1 MNFPHRAPGSASDA
15 KSELPAGKAALI
27 IAHPGHELRVYGWLE
42 LARPTVFVLTDG
54 SGHTGQSRL
63 HLTSQILARAGTSP
77 GGVYGRLTD
86 IVLYTAL
93 LDHRFDLFF
102 NLVEELSQAF
112 IREKITYVVGDASEN
127 YNPGHEVCRLLINA
141 AVGRANRAAGRHIR
155 NFDFLLIGP
164 PDDCPAQLRGRA
176 IWLELD
182 DEVWERKLAAAR
194 GYSAIAGDVSA
205 ALGGLGAEAFRIECL
220 RPVETD
226 LVHVEHGQ
234 EMPFYERYGEQQV
247 AAGYYRRVLRYREH
261 VMPLA
266 AALNEHQGK

>member
-1 MNFPHRAPGSASDA
+1 MNFPHRAPGSASGA
-15 KSELPAGKAALI
+15 ENGLPAGKAALI
-27 IAHPGHELRVYGWLE
+27 IAHPGHELRVHGWLE

-63 HLTSQILARAGTSP
+63 HLTSQILARAGAMAAEI
-77 GGVYGRLTD
+77 YGRLTD
-86 IVLYTAL
+86 AMLYTAL

-102 NLVEELSQAF
+102 NLVERLSQALV
-112 IREKITYVVGDASEN
+112 REKIAYVVGDASEN
-127 YNPGHEVCRLLINA
+127 YNPGHEVCRLLIDA
-141 AVGRANRAAGRHIR
+141 AVERANHAAGRQVR

-164 PDDCPAQLRGRA
+164 PDDCPAQLRDRA

-182 DEVWERKLAAAR
+182 DEAWERKLAAAR
-194 GYSAIAGDVSA
+194 GYSAIADDVSA
-205 ALGGLGAEAFRIECL
+205 ALGGMGAEAFRIECL
-220 RPVETD
+220 RPVEID
-226 LVHVEHGQ
+226 RVHARPEQ